1 MSIFAGSCGTSGYV
15 NGAGGIARFSAP
27 VGIVSMGGNFY
38 VGDSANHVI
47 RKIDSSAV
55 VTTYAG
61 TVGSSGYT
69 DGLNLSARFYL
80 PHGLAAVGNDLYV
93 ADWQNH
99 CIRKITTL
107 NTSTLA
113 GNCGTSGVADGLGS
127 AARFRYPRALTTD
140 GSNLYVADEGN
151 HCIRKLVIA
160 SAVVTTIAGSCGNT
174 NSGWVDGHG
183 PNAQFNAPGALLLYG
198 GVLYVADTQN
208 HRIRKI
214 VLP

>member
-1 MSIFAGSCGTSGYV
+1 
-15 NGAGGIARFSAP
+15 
-27 VGIVSMGGNFY
+27 
-38 VGDSANHVI
+38 VI

-61 TVGSSGYT
+61 TGSSGYW
-69 DGLNLSARFYL
+69 DAANSSARFYL
-80 PHGLAAVGNDLYV
+80 PHGLAAVGSYLYV

-99 CIRKITTL
+99 CIRKITTS

-113 GNCGTSGVADGLGS
+113 GNCGTSGVADGLDN

-151 HCIRKLVIA
+151 HCIRK
-160 SAVVTTIAGSCGNT
+160 
-174 NSGWVDGHG
+174 
-183 PNAQFNAPGALLLYG
+183 
-198 GVLYVADTQN
+198 
-208 HRIRKI
+208 I